1 MNSTRKA
8 TLTISACFA
17 GAILFAAPM
26 HAQTTVQSF
35 PESARVVLPALDRA
49 KVAAEDH
56 QNASKSA
63 RYRYAVTHLMHAEQA
78 KKLSLEG
85 GVWSTNKES
94 MLVWRAQISA
104 LAAKTID
111 IQLEPFRLP
120 HSATLTV
127 SGDSQFVGGQLQ
139 PAQILTFSDQHNNLQ
154 ESLPTAALMGETITL
169 ELTVAANEREF
180 VRLGVKSVNQG
191 YRGFDYSP
199 SGAVPKAG
207 GCNVDTICPQGNP
220 YRDQIRSVARYSAG
234 GGLCTGTLVNN
245 TAQNRSPI
253 FLTARHCLDSQS
265 EANSVVVFYNY
276 QSSTCRALSGGEISS
291 PSPSGLPTQSGAQLL
306 ASSGRSDVTLL
317 RLNGAVPAAANAF
330 WAGWDRRDAAP
341 ASAVA
346 IHHPAGDEKRI
357 SLENN
362 PVLIRNTTFNV
373 GSILL
378 SPGTGLEVTNWDSG
392 TTEQGS
398 SGSALF
404 TQDTKRIVGTLSGG
418 SAQCSGTSNNGQSD
432 TYGRLFTGWEGEG
445 SSTSRLRDHLD
456 PNATSVQTLDGL
468 NVTPTCTAPQVDLT
482 VTGPLEAG
490 TDTVYRAQ
498 ISLGQAPYKV
508 EWEIDADS
516 LTDRNAGASTT
527 GLAQLTVRYNK
538 RFSNNIRV
546 KVTDALNCATTV
558 TRAVDIRAPLLVP
571 ETASTLAQVCGDGDT
586 TVEPGE
592 RWRLSTNVRNSGT
605 VNTLNAAAQFSQSSA
620 TQNLSA
626 ADAFGYRHS
635 DSIRGQ
641 CANSYVDVSAAPVLA
656 LQPSGQFDAVDD
668 GRTSPIDLGTT
679 IEIYGESVSK
689 IMMSTNG
696 YVVLN
701 PGAGLSGGDLNGNC
715 GLTPARDGIGKRLQV
730 FHSDLRAGEL
740 RAGSFATCPR
750 PADVA
755 NADTRCVVLEWRN
768 MDVLNGS
775 GLPLGGNFDMQ
786 AILYPGAREIVY
798 QYRRNIPAA
807 GIAGA
812 VTGLLNTGVGN
823 LNYACPTTTGGRRVA
838 TDSAVCFFHPASQP
852 VQNTAD
858 ALTFAKSTASLGA
871 IAIGQTAAASTE
883 FLVSKTA
890 SCASTANINLL
901 PGVDERSISETGRSY
916 AIAIGAAGNCQV
928 APNCAVP
935 AASEFRGGSFYNFV
949 RGGNGLVAFTI
960 PRTGQAP
967 YFLGTWFTG
976 EANRNSTWYSIEGDL
991 RGDQVRAP
999 IVKLTRNVN
1008 AATFTVTRETVG
1020 SAQISVVDRENM
1032 VMSYQFNSGLSG
1044 TDKLVH
1050 LLAGRTA
1057 SVPDLTA
1064 HYFRSGE
1071 GGWGQ
1076 TYESFV
1082 GSVPSMFILSY
1093 IYDSAGQPRWVL
1105 AQEPDSN
1112 VGDLNAFSYQVHCP
1126 NCAWMDINPTAT
1138 SAGTQKRTLKRD
1150 VSGRGTGIIDTN
1162 FNLLA
1167 PLSGSWLRSNL
1178 DIQAITPLN
1187 AGPN

>member
-1 MNSTRKA
+1 MKSL
-8 TLTISACFA
+8 LTISACFA
-17 GAILFAAPM
+17 GAMFFAVPI
-26 HAQTTVQSF
+26 HAQRMAQSF
-35 PESARVVLPALDRA
+35 PESARVVLPALDQA
-49 KVAAEDH
+49 KVAFEDS
-56 QNASKSA
+56 QSPSKSE
-63 RYRYAVTHLMHAEQA
+63 RYRYAVTHVMQDNQA
-78 KKLSLEG
+78 KKLSLDG
-85 GVWSTNKES
+85 GVWSTSKEGK
-94 MLVWRAQISA
+94 LVWRAQISA
-104 LAAKTID
+104 TAAKTID
-111 IQLEPFRLP
+111 IQFEPFRLP

-127 SGDSQFVGGQLQ
+127 SGDSQFISGQWQ
-139 PAQILTFSDQHNNLQ
+139 PAQFLTFSDQHNNPA
-154 ESLPTAALMGETITL
+154 ESLPTAALMGDTITV
-169 ELTVAANEREF
+169 ELTVEANEREF

-191 YRGFDYSP
+191 YRGFEFST

-207 GCNVDTICPQGNP
+207 GCNVDAICPQGNA
-220 YRDQIRSVARYSAG
+220 YRDQIRSVARYSVG
-234 GGLCTGTLVNN
+234 GGLCTGTLINN

-265 EANSVVVFYNY
+265 EANTVVVFYNY
-276 QSSTCRALSGGEISS
+276 QSSICRALSGGEISS

-317 RLNGAVPAAANAF
+317 RLNGTVPAAANAF

-341 ASAVA
+341 ASAVG

-362 PVLIRNTTFNV
+362 PITITNRTFNV

-378 SPGTGLEVTNWDSG
+378 SPGTGLEVANWDSG

-418 SAQCSGTSNNGQSD
+418 SAQCSGTANNGQSD

-445 SSTSRLRDHLD
+445 GSTSRLRDHLD
-456 PNATSVQTLDGL
+456 PNSISAQTLDGL
-468 NVTPTCTAPQVDLT
+468 NQTPTCTAPQVELT

-490 TDTVYRAQ
+490 TDTEYRAQ

-508 EWEIDADS
+508 EWDINADS
-516 LTDRNAGASTT
+516 LTDRNAAASSN
-527 GLAQLTVRYNK
+527 GLAVLKVRYNK
-538 RFSNNIRV
+538 RFSSNIRV

-571 ETASTLAQVCGDGDT
+571 ETASTLAQVCGDGDA

-592 RWRLSTNVRNSGT
+592 RWRLNTNVRNTGT
-605 VNTLNAAAQFSQSSA
+605 INTLNAAAQFSQSSA
-620 TQNLSA
+620 VQNLSA
-626 ADAFGYRHS
+626 ADAFGYRHT
-635 DSIRGQ
+635 DSNRGQ
-641 CANSYVDVSAAPVLA
+641 CVNSYIDISAAPA
-656 LQPSGQFDAVDD
+656 LTLQQASAQIPALDD
-668 GRTSPIDLGTT
+668 GRTSPISLGTT
-679 IEIYGESVSK
+679 IEIYGESVST

-696 YVVLN
+696 YIVLN
-701 PGAGLSGGDLNGNC
+701 PGAGLSGGDLSGNC

-730 FHSDLRAGEL
+730 FHADLQAGEL
-740 RAGSFATCPR
+740 RAGSFAACPR
-750 PADVA
+750 PADVTS
-755 NADTRCVVLEWRN
+755 ADTRCMVLEWRN
-768 MDVLNGS
+768 MDAFNAANQLAGGS
-775 GLPLGGNFDMQ
+775 FDMQ

-807 GIAGA
+807 GIASA

-838 TDSAVCFFHPASQP
+838 TDSAVCFFHPAGQP

-858 ALTFAKSTASLGA
+858 VFTFAKSTANLGA
-871 IAIGQTAAASTE
+871 IGVGQTAAASTE
-883 FLVSKTA
+883 FLVSQTA
-890 SCASTANINLL
+890 SCASTSNINLL
-901 PGVDERSISETGRSY
+901 PGVDERSVSETGRSY
-916 AIAIGAAGNCQV
+916 PVAIGAAGNCQL

-949 RGGNGLVAFTI
+949 RGGNGLVAFLI
-960 PRTGQAP
+960 PRSGPATP

-976 EANRNSTWYSIEGDL
+976 EANRNSTWYSIEGEL

-1020 SAQISVVDRENM
+1020 SAQISVVDRQNM
-1032 VMSYQFNSGLSG
+1032 VMSYQFNSGASG

-1050 LLAGRTA
+1050 LLAGFA
-1057 SVPDLTA
+1057 PSVPDLTA

-1126 NCAWMDINPTAT
+1126 NCAWMDINPTNVN
-1138 SAGTQKRTLKRD
+1138 AGTQKRTLKRD

-1162 FNLLA
+1162 FNLPA
-1167 PLSGSWLRSNL
+1167 PLSGTWLRSNL

-1187 AGPN
+1187 TGPN